1 MRDRYPLKKVRKE
14 VYSCIDTWKTI
25 FETRFGG
32 RIEYAYAKGSGVKD
46 WDSPIDYVPVLSD
59 VDIHIKLGK
68 NASLF
73 SDPDAAFEEA
83 IETSGRY
90 EEMFLER
97 SPDPVH
103 VPRTQIVVLD
113 DAIKDPDFLLPMDSE
128 NIQVMLGEPELRRT
142 KEEEKIRT
150 IDFKR
155 LMELENTLRSLPF
168 RTIDKVG
175 LDYWYLLHRLAW
187 EVSPAPVRLLTQVIG
202 EPEEAWGWNRTTV
215 CEELEEHGFPEVS
228 RGYREYYLSGWEMLF
243 TDFRDPQVMREV
255 VSRAHEVLESS
266 FNRAKKIRSI

>member
-1 MRDRYPLKKVRKE
+1 MRDHYPLKKVRQE

-32 RIEYAYAKGSGVKD
+32 RIEYAYAKGSGIRD

-59 VDIHIKLGK
+59 VDIHIKLGN

-73 SDPDAAFEEA
+73 SGPDTAFKEA

-97 SPDPVH
+97 NPDPVH

-113 DAIKDPDFLLPMDSE
+113 DAMGDPDFLLPLDSG
-128 NIQVMLGEPELRRT
+128 NIHVMLGEPELRTT
-142 KEEEKIRT
+142 KEEEKIRA

-155 LMELENTLRSLPF
+155 LIGLEDTLRSLPF
-168 RTIDKVG
+168 RIIDKVG
-175 LDYWYLLHRLAW
+175 LDYWYLIHRLAW
-187 EVSPAPVRLLTQVIG
+187 EVSPTPVRLLTQVV

-215 CEELEEHGFPEVS
+215 CEELEEQGFPEVS

-243 TDFRDPQVMREV
+243 TDFRDSQVMREV
-255 VSRAHEVLESS
+255 VSKAHEVLESS
-266 FNRAKKIRSI
+266 FNRAIKIRSI